1 MEKRILAYRKRIDE
15 LLKQEDANWA
25 KVLEEHLT
33 QVAFFQ
39 HERLIHL
46 IVTVLFAVLE
56 IMSILGTVILAAM
69 DKGNIALSIMTIL
82 LLVLLIPYIR
92 HYYILENEVQKM
104 YGQYDELLKKVNE
117 KEKKMQ
123 NLSDLIKE
131 RRSIKK
137 YKADVMV
144 EEELIDKVIEAGLYA
159 ASGRGK
165 QSPVIIAV
173 TDKELRDK
181 IAEKNCQ
188 IGGFQEGFDP
198 FYGAP
203 VILIVIADATVNTAV
218 YDGSLAL
225 GNMML
230 MAHELG
236 LGSCWIHRAKEEFED
251 GFGKEILSRLGI
263 EGDYV
268 GVGHLALG
276 YADTELPPIPAR
288 KENRVYYAK

>member
-69 DKGNIALSIMTIL
+69 DKENIALSIMTIL

-165 QSPVIIAV
+165 QAPVIIAV

-181 IAEKNCQ
+181 IAQKNCQ

-203 VILIVIADATVNTAV
+203 VILIVIADAMVNTAV

-236 LGSCWIHRAKEEFED
+236 LGSCWIHRAKEEFEED
-251 GFGKEILSRLGI
+251 FGKEILKDLGI

-276 YADTELPPIPAR
+276 YADTELPEVPAR
-288 KENRVYYAK
+288 KDNRVYYAR